1 MALNDDPEITPL
13 QSKLNIIA
21 EYIAKLGG
29 GAGLLLFI
37 VLFIMFLVHLPHNQG
52 SPLTKGMEFLDIFIV
67 VVTIIV
73 VAVPEGLPLAVTL
86 ALAFATT

>member
-37 VLFIMFLVHLPHNQG
+37 VLFIMFLV
-52 SPLTKGMEFLDIFIV
+52 
-67 VVTIIV
+67 
-73 VAVPEGLPLAVTL
+73 
-86 ALAFATT
+86 